1 MTPYSNEPAALGG
14 DGSAKIVRLGGFEQ
28 RVKHTPSPRPV
39 QAGRLFGRERR
50 QDALWTAQQLNE
62 AASRCDAEARQH
74 RDALA
79 LSLHRLAQ
87 HYAAQAAGWFRLA
100 DTLPEAR

>member
-1 MTPYSNEPAALGG
+1 MTPYSNEPAAWGG
-14 DGSAKIVRLGGFEQ
+14 DGSAKIVRLGGLE
-28 RVKHTPSPRPV
+28 RVEDTASPRFI

-50 QDALWTAQQLNE
+50 QDALWTAHHLNE
-62 AASRCDAEARQH
+62 AARRCDAEARQH

-79 LSLHRLAQ
+79 LPLHRLAQ
-87 HYAAQAAGWFRLA
+87 HYASQAAEWFRLA